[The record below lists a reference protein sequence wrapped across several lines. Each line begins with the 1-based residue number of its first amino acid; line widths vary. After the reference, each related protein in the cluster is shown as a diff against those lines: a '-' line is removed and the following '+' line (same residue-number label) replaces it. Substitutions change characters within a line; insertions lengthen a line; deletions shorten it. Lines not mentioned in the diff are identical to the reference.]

1 MTGPEGREPRTGT
14 DMHEHHS
21 SPAAELV
28 RLPGL
33 FRRWELPEVVKDHH
47 AFRIEEAGLHED
59 GTPLLA
65 IYVDGEPS
73 ADIRDAPGGTF
84 AEPRE

>member
-1 MTGPEGREPRTGT
+1 MQ
-14 DMHEHHS
+14 EHHP
-21 SPAAELV
+21 SPGAELV

-33 FRRWELPEVVKDHH
+33 FRRWELPEVVKNHH
-47 AFRIEEAGLHED
+47 AFRIEDAGVHED

-73 ADIRDAPGGTF
+73 TEVRGRPAGTF
-84 AEPRE
+84 REPGE